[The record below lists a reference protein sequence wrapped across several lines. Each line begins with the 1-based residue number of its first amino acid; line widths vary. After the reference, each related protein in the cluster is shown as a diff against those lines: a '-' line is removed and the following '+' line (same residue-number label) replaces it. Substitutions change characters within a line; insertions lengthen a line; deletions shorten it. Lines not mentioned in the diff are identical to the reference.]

1 MPVNNATKAAVVN
14 QDSYAEN
21 IFNSAA
27 SDNVTPSTYNSFKT
41 NAIAN
46 QNSSIQRLL
55 VLLRQD
61 NLANIANSFST
72 EKRNN
77 FN

>member
-1 MPVNNATKAAVVN
+1 MLKISLIQRQVIMLLLVLIIILRLMQLLIRILVSK
-14 QDSYAEN
+14 QL
-21 IFNSAA
+21 I
-27 SDNVTPSTYNSFKT
+27 
-41 NAIAN
+41 
-46 QNSSIQRLL
+46 QIQRLL

>member
-27 SDNVTPSTYNSFKT
+27 SDNVTSSTYNSFKT

-61 NLANIANSFST
+61 NLAKKIND
-72 EKRNN
+72 